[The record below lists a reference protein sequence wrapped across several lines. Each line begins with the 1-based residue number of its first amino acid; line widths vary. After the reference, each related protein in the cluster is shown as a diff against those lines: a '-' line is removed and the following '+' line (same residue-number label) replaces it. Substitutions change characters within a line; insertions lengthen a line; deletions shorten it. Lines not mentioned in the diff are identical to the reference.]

1 MLHVVASWSG
11 GKDSCLALY
20 KAALNGFK
28 VSYLLNFISKDR
40 RCMSHGLNSE
50 LIAAQ
55 SQAVGIPIIQRETTW
70 DAYEGIFKAT
80 LIELKRMGIEGAVFG
95 DIHVKDHLDWVNRV
109 CNEAGIIPLEPL
121 WGMDPERVLRDFI
134 DAGFKAIVVNVK
146 ADLFGEEWLGREVDL
161 NFLNDLEKLRK
172 ERDFDLC
179 GEYGEYHTFVID
191 GPIFKKRIKIL
202 ESKRVRMEGYWRYWL
217 LDILRFRVEEKGV

>member
-40 RCMSHGLNSE
+40 RCMSHGLNPE

-70 DAYEGIFKAT
+70 DAYEEIFKAT

-95 DIHVKDHLDWVNRV
+95 DIHVKEHLDWVNRV

-161 NFLNDLEKLRK
+161 NFLNDLQKLRK
-172 ERDFDLC
+172 ESDFDLC

-202 ESKRVRMEGYWRYWL
+202 ESKRVRREGYWRYWL